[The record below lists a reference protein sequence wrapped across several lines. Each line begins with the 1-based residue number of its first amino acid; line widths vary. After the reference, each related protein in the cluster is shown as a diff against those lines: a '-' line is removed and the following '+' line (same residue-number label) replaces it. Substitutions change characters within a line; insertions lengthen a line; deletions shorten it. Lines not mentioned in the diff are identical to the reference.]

1 MSFGRSWMVTPMP
14 HFRGSRYFPLLLGPG
29 LALLISFCGLPTSA
43 KTTTDGADVLLAAN
57 QGEASL
63 SIFDPHTGREL
74 GKILEGDITGHEV
87 AAAADGKVAYVPIYG
102 NSSVG
107 EAGSDG
113 QELIAIDLVSRKIIN
128 RLDFGRPVRPHCA
141 VFNPRDGMLYVTT
154 ELDHTVT
161 IVDPQTLHIVGVIP
175 TGQSE
180 SHMLALSHD
189 GRFGYVS
196 NVGPGTVS
204 VLDLKARKLITII
217 PISEKIERISISSDD
232 RMVFAADQMRPRLA
246 VIDTETNSVKS
257 WVPLSAS
264 GYGTASTHDGRW
276 LLVALL
282 QASQVAVVDLN
293 TLQVVHIID
302 VPPKPIAIVVSPAD
316 DLAYVS
322 CGRSGKIVAIKLSD
336 WTVQGVFDAGKH
348 VDGLAWA
355 TSR

>member
-1 MSFGRSWMVTPMP
+1 M
-14 HFRGSRYFPLLLGPG
+14 
-29 LALLISFCGLPTSA
+29 
-43 KTTTDGADVLLAAN
+43 DVLLAAN

-63 SIFDPHTGREL
+63 SIFDTHTGTEL
-74 GKILEGDITGHEV
+74 GKVLEGDITGHEV
-87 AAAADGKVAYVPIYG
+87 AASADGKVAYVPIYG

-107 EAGSDG
+107 EPGSDG
-113 QELIAIDLVSRKIIN
+113 QELVAIVLASRTIIN
-128 RLDFGRPVRPHCA
+128 RLDFGHPVRPHCP

-161 IVDPQTLHIVGVIP
+161 IVDPQTLRIVGVIP

-204 VLDLKARKLITII
+204 VLDLKARKLVVII
-217 PISEKIERISISSDD
+217 PISARTERISVSADD
-232 RMVFAADQMRPRLA
+232 RMVFAADQMKPQLA
-246 VIDTETNSVKS
+246 VIDTGTNSVKS
-257 WVPLSAS
+257 WIPLSAP

-282 QASQVAVVDLN
+282 QSAQVAVVN
-293 TLQVVHIID
+293 VETLQVVRTIN
-302 VPPKPIAIVVSPAD
+302 VPPNPIAIVVAPGD

-322 CGRSGKIVAIKLSD
+322 CGKSGKIAAIRLSD
-336 WTVQGVFDAGKH
+336 WSVLRVIDAGKH
-348 VDGLAWA
+348 VDGMAWA
-355 TSR
+355 TSH